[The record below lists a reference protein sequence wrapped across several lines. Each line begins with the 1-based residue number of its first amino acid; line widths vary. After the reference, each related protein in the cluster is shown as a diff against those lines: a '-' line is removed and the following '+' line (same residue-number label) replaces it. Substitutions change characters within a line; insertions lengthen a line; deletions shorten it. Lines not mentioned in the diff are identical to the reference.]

1 MTRGEILAY
10 ISILWYNRISMK
22 TQLTIHYIGEQ
33 TNAERARERNLV
45 GLLFALTTV
54 FGVLVGVLF
63 SERVPFPGSVREQLA
78 TPVLTLPAAAHGVA
92 VLEEST
98 LPEIAG
104 AQTEG
109 TLAAIAESEAAR
121 ESARVEAAAEVA
133 TVNTT
138 INAQELLIM
147 QITREME
154 LIKDSSVALIA
165 EFETNCGNWKDTC
178 GASYAAD
185 LEAENVRYAGLVER
199 LHEAERVRSEAEA
212 ERSRLMAS
220 AE

>member
-1 MTRGEILAY
+1 
-10 ISILWYNRISMK
+10 MK

-33 TNAERARERNLV
+33 TNAERARERSLV

-78 TPVLTLPAAAHGVA
+78 TPVLTLPAAARGVA
-92 VLEEST
+92 ALEERT

-121 ESARVEAAAEVA
+121 DKVRAETAAQVA
-133 TVNTT
+133 TVNAT

-178 GASYAAD
+178 GTSYAAD

-199 LHEAERVRSEAEA
+199 LHEAERVRSEAET

>member
-1 MTRGEILAY
+1 
-10 ISILWYNRISMK
+10 MK

-78 TPVLTLPAAAHGVA
+78 TPVLTLPAAARGVA
-92 VLEEST
+92 ALEERT

-199 LHEAERVRSEAEA
+199 LHEAERLRSEAEA